1 MRQRLFKIILCM
13 ILMVSVFLSHSL
25 VAVAADGEEDWPDV
39 PGHFDG
45 PYIFHGFLGRSVPIS
60 SDVYTVDD
68 NTYFYTRSFSG
79 DFTVGYLSLELQSG
93 YSYDGT
99 IKFLLTVPYSFSNL
113 DALLSSYISISVLS
127 CSGSGWV
134 SYGRSALSRV
144 AGSGSLAVEVTVQLN
159 NYSVSTGVDVLIPIM
174 VSVSGFARGESF
186 TSPVTLDLGSPTA
199 SAYTNNLWEAAQ
211 AYDGSTV
218 QYYIYEQTKLIE
230 KNDKAAMEQQQ
241 QIADQQAEQSRQQH
255 DEQLHGFQDDAYNGA
270 VSSAGGT
277 VNDYVAAEGELMD
290 SQHQQINDY
299 ADQNFNTGLIAN
311 YTTAIA
317 SVSTWYTQIWMS
329 FGDFKTVFTVIL
341 SLGIAAALIGL
352 KRFGGG

>member
-1 MRQRLFKIILCM
+1 MRQRLFKIMVCV

-25 VAVAADGEEDWPDV
+25 VAVAADDLGK
-39 PGHFDG
+39 FDG
-45 PYIFHGFLGRSVPIS
+45 TMSFVFVNPRVVCNFNSYIPDSASTGERLSAFA
-60 SDVYTVDD
+60 
-68 NTYFYTRSFSG
+68 SG
-79 DFTVGYLSLELQSG
+79 DFVIGYFVMELDAGHAYSG
-93 YSYDGT
+93 TLKFNYSS
-99 IKFLLTVPYSFSNL
+99 SFSIANTSDVWCTGFSL
-113 DALLSSYISISVLS
+113 NGVSTSGPSWNSFSSGGYAAGVTVASTS
-127 CSGSGWV
+127 CSAYLV
-134 SYGRSALSRV
+134 
-144 AGSGSLAVEVTVQLN
+144 LN
-159 NYSVSTGVDVLIPIM
+159 NYSVSTTCNVYFPIM
-174 VSVSGFARGESF
+174 MSLNMYSVGTSVLSPVLVSVTGSGSVGNIA
-186 TSPVTLDLGSPTA
+186 VDLYDAVQVS
-199 SAYTNNLWEAAQ
+199 
-211 AYDGSTV
+211 DGSTI
-218 QYYIYEQTKLIE
+218 QYYINEQTMIME
-230 KNDKAAMEQQQ
+230 KNDKVMMQQQQ